1 MTEWAKAVIDSKKVM
16 AVPIMTHPG
25 IEMIGRRVIDAVSD
39 GEVHFNAV
47 RALAGRYD
55 TAAATVIMDLTVEAE
70 AFGAD
75 IAFEPDEVP
84 AVRGPHAQQRR
95 RHSPS
100 AGAVAQRRPRAG
112 ISQGQPACRPCH
124 NRPPRAGRMYRTF
137 LACRPSLRH
146 VGDYDSDISE
156 PRGCRHAARQVY
168 RLHPEILHRAE
179 EDGRQRRCHG

>member
-1 MTEWAKAVIDSKKVM
+1 MKINMTEWAKAVIDSKKVM

-84 AVRGPHAQQRR
+84 AVRGTCSTAP
-95 RHSPS
+95 
-100 AGAVAQRRPRAG
+100 
-112 ISQGQPACRPCH
+112 
-124 NRPPRAGRMYRTF
+124 TT
-137 LACRPSLRH
+137 
-146 VGDYDSDISE
+146 
-156 PRGCRHAARQVY
+156 
-168 RLHPEILHRAE
+168 
-179 EDGRQRRCHG
+179 

>member
-1 MTEWAKAVIDSKKVM
+1 MKINMTEWAKAVIDSKKVM

-84 AVRGPHAQQRR
+84 AVRGHMLNVCRCRRSAQ
-95 RHSPS
+95 
-100 AGAVAQRRPRAG
+100 A
-112 ISQGQPACRPCH
+112 ACRH
-124 NRPPRAGRMYRTF
+124 ISRPTCLLPV
-137 LACRPSLRH
+137 P
-146 VGDYDSDISE
+146 
-156 PRGCRHAARQVY
+156 
-168 RLHPEILHRAE
+168 
-179 EDGRQRRCHG
+179 